1 MEDSDGA
8 TTVGM
13 MVDYLVA
20 DRVAII
26 TIGRPEARNA
36 VDGAV
41 ATGIEHALDRLEADP
56 ECWAGVLTGE
66 GEVFCAGADLKAIA
80 SGQAAS
86 LRTVRGGF
94 AGIVS
99 RERTKPLIAAVDGPA
114 LAGGFEIVL
123 ACDLVVAS
131 RRAIFGLPE
140 VKRSLVAAGGGLFR
154 LPRTIGPKVS
164 MELILTGDPIGAELA
179 YELGLVNTLV
189 DPGDAL
195 PAARS
200 LAARIVANAPHAV
213 WASRAVAAQAMS
225 EDDATLWKLTTEA
238 FAKVGRT
245 EDFIEGPRA
254 FIEKRPA
261 VWQGR

>member
-1 MEDSDGA
+1 
-8 TTVGM
+8 

-26 TIGRPEARNA
+26 TIGRPESRNA

-41 ATGIEHALDRLEADP
+41 ATGIEHAIDRLESDP
-56 ECWAGVLTGE
+56 ECWAGIITGE
-66 GEVFCAGADLKAIA
+66 GPVFCAGADLKAIA
-80 SGQAAS
+80 SGQAAT
-86 LRTVRGGF
+86 LRTDRGGF
-94 AGIVS
+94 AGFVK
-99 RERTKPLIAAVDGPA
+99 RQRAKPIIAAVDGPA

-154 LPRTIGPKVS
+154 LPRAVGPKVA

-179 YELGLVNTLV
+179 YELGLVNILV
-189 DPGDAL
+189 DPGEAVS
-195 PAARS
+195 AARAM
-200 LAARIVANAPHAV
+200 AARIVANAPQAV
-213 WASRAVAAQAMS
+213 WASRSVAAQAMS
-225 EDDATLWKLTTEA
+225 EDDATLWRLTAEA
-238 FAKVGRT
+238 FAKVGKT
-245 EDFIEGPRA
+245 DDFTEGPRA